1 MKLYDYIILRVILV
15 PLFTMQWIWTCQ
27 YIAQVS
33 LAYWYSVGLTILRSR
48 VRIPVVALSFLFDS
62 KHSYEAIIYCVYCVY
77 CDFFCPLS
85 SPACLFVI
93 FRSFRRQTTSDFC
106 HKFVSLSTNHIGKY
120 WRQLSWELKGKPQ
133 IFKKINTV

>member
-1 MKLYDYIILRVILV
+1 M
-15 PLFTMQWIWTCQ
+15 
-27 YIAQVS
+27 
-33 LAYWYSVGLTILRSR
+33 TILRSR
-48 VRIPVVALSFLFDS
+48 VRLPVVTLSFLFDS

-133 IFKKINTV
+133 IFKKINKEKLSLKFGSVHLFLRTTFV